1 MVFSMILDSTLETLY
16 MVFFSTIF
24 SLLIGFP
31 IGVLLVVTKEGNIM
45 ERPKLNKVLEIVI
58 NTLRSFPFIILMICL
73 FPLSRIIVGTT
84 IGSTAAIVPLSISA
98 APFVARMIEGAL
110 NEVDK
115 GLIEASPLSRIIVGT
130 TIGSTAAIVPLSIS
144 AAPFV
149 ARMIEGALNEVD
161 KGLIEASSSMGASN
175 STIIWKV
182 MIPETMPHI
191 IHGITVTVI
200 SLIGFSAMA
209 GTIGAGGLGDLAIRF
224 GYQRFKTDI
233 MIYSVIVIILLVQV
247 LQSLGNY
254 LVERIKKKR

>member
-1 MVFSMILDSTLETLY
+1 MVFSMIWTSTLETLY
-16 MVFFSTIF
+16 MVFFSTLF

-31 IGVLLVVTKEGNIM
+31 IGILLTVTKEENIL
-45 ERPKLNKVLEIVI
+45 ERPKLNKVLDFII
-58 NTLRSFPFIILMICL
+58 NTLRSFPFIILMILL
-73 FPLSRIIVGTT
+73 F
-84 IGSTAAIVPLSISA
+84 
-98 APFVARMIEGAL
+98 
-110 NEVDK
+110 
-115 GLIEASPLSRIIVGT
+115 PLSRIIVGT

-161 KGLIEASSSMGASN
+161 KGLIEASSSMGAN
-175 STIIWKV
+175 NWTIIFKV

-233 MIYSVIVIILLVQV
+233 MVYAVIVIMIVVQI

-254 LVERIKKKR
+254 LVYRAKKNR

>member
-1 MVFSMILDSTLETLY
+1 MVFNMIWTSTLETLY
-16 MVFFSTIF
+16 MVFFSTLF
-24 SLLIGFP
+24 SLVIGFP
-31 IGVLLVVTKEGNIM
+31 IGILLTVTKEGNIL
-45 ERPKLNKVLEIVI
+45 ERPKLNKILDFVI
-58 NTLRSFPFIILMICL
+58 NTLRSFPFIILMILL
-73 FPLSRIIVGTT
+73 FPLSRV
-84 IGSTAAIVPLSISA
+84 V
-98 APFVARMIEGAL
+98 
-110 NEVDK
+110 
-115 GLIEASPLSRIIVGT
+115 VGT

-175 STIIWKV
+175 WTIIFKV

-191 IHGITVTVI
+191 IHGITVTVV

-233 MIYSVIVIILLVQV
+233 MIYAVIVIIIVVQL

-254 LVERIKKKR
+254 LVYRAKKNR

>member
-1 MVFSMILDSTLETLY
+1 MVFSMIWTSTLETLY
-16 MVFFSTIF
+16 MVFFSTLF

-31 IGVLLVVTKEGNIM
+31 IGILLTVTKEGNIL
-45 ERPKLNKVLEIVI
+45 ERPKLNKVLDFII
-58 NTLRSFPFIILMICL
+58 NTLRSFPFIILMILL
-73 FPLSRIIVGTT
+73 F
-84 IGSTAAIVPLSISA
+84 
-98 APFVARMIEGAL
+98 
-110 NEVDK
+110 
-115 GLIEASPLSRIIVGT
+115 PLSRIIVGT

-161 KGLIEASSSMGASN
+161 KGLIEASSSMGAN
-175 STIIWKV
+175 NWTIIFKV

-233 MIYSVIVIILLVQV
+233 MVYAVIVIIIVVQI

-254 LVERIKKKR
+254 LVYRAQKNR

>member
-1 MVFSMILDSTLETLY
+1 MVFSMIWTSTLETLY
-16 MVFFSTIF
+16 MVFFSTLF

-31 IGVLLVVTKEGNIM
+31 IGILLTVTKEGNIL
-45 ERPKLNKVLEIVI
+45 ERPKLNKVLDFII
-58 NTLRSFPFIILMICL
+58 NTLRSFPFIILMILL
-73 FPLSRIIVGTT
+73 F
-84 IGSTAAIVPLSISA
+84 
-98 APFVARMIEGAL
+98 
-110 NEVDK
+110 
-115 GLIEASPLSRIIVGT
+115 PLSRIIVGT

-161 KGLIEASSSMGASN
+161 KGLIEASSSMGAN
-175 STIIWKV
+175 NWTIIFKV

-191 IHGITVTVI
+191 IHGITVTVV

-233 MIYSVIVIILLVQV
+233 MVYAVIVIIIVVQI

-254 LVERIKKKR
+254 LVYRAKKK

>member
-1 MVFSMILDSTLETLY
+1 MVFSMIWTSTLETLY
-16 MVFFSTIF
+16 MVFFSTLF

-31 IGVLLVVTKEGNIM
+31 IGILLTVTKEGNIL
-45 ERPKLNKVLEIVI
+45 ERPKLNKILDFII
-58 NTLRSFPFIILMICL
+58 NTLRSFPFIILMILL
-73 FPLSRIIVGTT
+73 F
-84 IGSTAAIVPLSISA
+84 
-98 APFVARMIEGAL
+98 
-110 NEVDK
+110 
-115 GLIEASPLSRIIVGT
+115 PLSRIIVGT

-161 KGLIEASSSMGASN
+161 KGLIEASSSMGADN
-175 STIIWKV
+175 WTIIFKV

-191 IHGITVTVI
+191 IHGMTVTVV

-233 MIYSVIVIILLVQV
+233 MVYAVIVIIIVVQI

-254 LVERIKKKR
+254 LVYRAKKNR

>member
-45 ERPKLNKVLEIVI
+45 ERPKLNKVLEIII

-73 FPLSRIIVGTT
+73 F
-84 IGSTAAIVPLSISA
+84 
-98 APFVARMIEGAL
+98 
-110 NEVDK
+110 
-115 GLIEASPLSRIIVGT
+115 PLSRIIVGT

-233 MIYSVIVIILLVQV
+233 MIYSVIVIIFLVQV

>member
-1 MVFSMILDSTLETLY
+1 MIWTSTLETLY
-16 MVFFSTIF
+16 MVFFSTLF
-24 SLLIGFP
+24 SLIIGFP
-31 IGVLLVVTKEGNIM
+31 IGILLTVTKEGNIL
-45 ERPKLNKVLEIVI
+45 EKPKLNKILDFVI
-58 NTLRSFPFIILMICL
+58 NTLRSFPFIILMILL
-73 FPLSRIIVGTT
+73 F
-84 IGSTAAIVPLSISA
+84 
-98 APFVARMIEGAL
+98 
-110 NEVDK
+110 
-115 GLIEASPLSRIIVGT
+115 PLSRIIVGT

-161 KGLIEASSSMGASN
+161 KGLIEASSSMGADN
-175 STIIWKV
+175 WTIIFKV

-191 IHGITVTVI
+191 IHGITVTVV

-233 MIYSVIVIILLVQV
+233 MIYAVLVIIVVVQL

-254 LVERIKKKR
+254 LVYRAKKNR

>member
-115 GLIEASPLSRIIVGT
+115 GLIEAS
-130 TIGSTAAIVPLSIS
+130 
-144 AAPFV
+144 
-149 ARMIEGALNEVD
+149 
-161 KGLIEASSSMGASN
+161 SSMGASN

-182 MIPETMPHI
+182 LIPETMPHI

>member
-16 MVFFSTIF
+16 MVFFSTLF
-24 SLLIGFP
+24 SLIMGFP
-31 IGVLLVVTKEGNIM
+31 IGILLVITKEGNIL
-45 ERPKLNKVLEIVI
+45 EKPRLNKILEMII

-73 FPLSRIIVGTT
+73 FPLSRIIIGTT

-110 NEVDK
+110 NEVD
-115 GLIEASPLSRIIVGT
+115 R
-130 TIGSTAAIVPLSIS
+130 
-144 AAPFV
+144 
-149 ARMIEGALNEVD
+149 
-161 KGLIEASSSMGASN
+161 GLIEASSSMGASN
-175 STIIWKV
+175 STIILKV

-247 LQSLGNY
+247 LQSFGNY
-254 LVERIKKKR
+254 LVYRAKRNR

>member
-1 MVFSMILDSTLETLY
+1 MVFNMIWTSTLETLY
-16 MVFFSTIF
+16 MVFFSTLF
-24 SLLIGFP
+24 SLVIGFP
-31 IGVLLVVTKEGNIM
+31 IGILLTVTKEGNIL
-45 ERPKLNKVLEIVI
+45 EKPKLNKILDFVI
-58 NTLRSFPFIILMICL
+58 NTLRSFPFIILMILL
-73 FPLSRIIVGTT
+73 F
-84 IGSTAAIVPLSISA
+84 
-98 APFVARMIEGAL
+98 
-110 NEVDK
+110 
-115 GLIEASPLSRIIVGT
+115 PLSRIIVGT

-161 KGLIEASSSMGASN
+161 KGLIEASSSMGADN
-175 STIIWKV
+175 WTIIFKV

-191 IHGITVTVI
+191 IHGITVTVV

-233 MIYSVIVIILLVQV
+233 MIYAVLVIIVVVQL

-254 LVERIKKKR
+254 LVYRAKKNR

>member
-73 FPLSRIIVGTT
+73 FPLSR
-84 IGSTAAIVPLSISA
+84 
-98 APFVARMIEGAL
+98 
-110 NEVDK
+110 K
-115 GLIEASPLSRIIVGT
+115 IVGT

-191 IHGITVTVI
+191 IHVITVTVI

-254 LVERIKKKR
+254 LVDRIKKKR

>member
-1 MVFSMILDSTLETLY
+1 MVFSMIWTSTLETLY
-16 MVFFSTIF
+16 MVFFSTLF
-24 SLLIGFP
+24 SLIIGFP
-31 IGVLLVVTKEGNIM
+31 IGILLTITKEGNIL
-45 ERPKLNKVLEIVI
+45 ERPKLNKVLDFII
-58 NTLRSFPFIILMICL
+58 NTLRSFPFIILMILL
-73 FPLSRIIVGTT
+73 FPLSRIV
-84 IGSTAAIVPLSISA
+84 
-98 APFVARMIEGAL
+98 
-110 NEVDK
+110 
-115 GLIEASPLSRIIVGT
+115 VGT

-161 KGLIEASSSMGASN
+161 KGLIEASSSMGAN
-175 STIIWKV
+175 SWIIIFKV
-182 MIPETMPHI
+182 MIPETLPHI

-233 MIYSVIVIILLVQV
+233 MIYAVIVIIIVVQL

-254 LVERIKKKR
+254 LVYRAKKNR

>member
-16 MVFFSTIF
+16 MVFFSTLF
-24 SLLIGFP
+24 SLIMGFP
-31 IGVLLVVTKEGNIM
+31 IGILLVITKEGNIL
-45 ERPKLNKVLEIVI
+45 EKPRLNKILEMII
-58 NTLRSFPFIILMICL
+58 DTLRSFPFIILMICL

-110 NEVDK
+110 NEVD
-115 GLIEASPLSRIIVGT
+115 R
-130 TIGSTAAIVPLSIS
+130 
-144 AAPFV
+144 
-149 ARMIEGALNEVD
+149 
-161 KGLIEASSSMGASN
+161 GLIEASSSMGASN
-175 STIIWKV
+175 STIILKV

-247 LQSLGNY
+247 LQSFGNY
-254 LVERIKKKR
+254 LVYRAKRNR

>member
-1 MVFSMILDSTLETLY
+1 MVFNMILTSTLETLY

-31 IGVLLVVTKEGNIM
+31 IGILLVITKEGGIL
-45 ERPKLNKVLEIVI
+45 ERPKLNKILEVLI
-58 NTLRSFPFIILMICL
+58 NTLRSFPFIILMIL
-73 FPLSRIIVGTT
+73 VF
-84 IGSTAAIVPLSISA
+84 
-98 APFVARMIEGAL
+98 
-110 NEVDK
+110 
-115 GLIEASPLSRIIVGT
+115 PLSRIIVGT

-175 STIIWKV
+175 LTIIFKV

-191 IHGITVTVI
+191 IHGLTVTVI

-233 MIYSVIVIILLVQV
+233 MVYSVIVIIIVGQII
-247 LQSLGNY
+247 QSLGNY
-254 LVERIKKKR
+254 

>member
-1 MVFSMILDSTLETLY
+1 MVFSMIWTSTLETLY
-16 MVFFSTIF
+16 MVFFSTLF

-31 IGVLLVVTKEGNIM
+31 IGILLTVTKEGNIL
-45 ERPKLNKVLEIVI
+45 ERPKLNKVLDFII
-58 NTLRSFPFIILMICL
+58 NTLRSFPFIILMILL
-73 FPLSRIIVGTT
+73 FL
-84 IGSTAAIVPLSISA
+84 
-98 APFVARMIEGAL
+98 
-110 NEVDK
+110 
-115 GLIEASPLSRIIVGT
+115 LSRIIVGT

-161 KGLIEASSSMGASN
+161 KGLIEASSSMGAN
-175 STIIWKV
+175 NWTIIFKV

-233 MIYSVIVIILLVQV
+233 MVYAVIVIIIVVQI

-254 LVERIKKKR
+254 LVYRAKKNR

>member
-73 FPLSRIIVGTT
+73 F
-84 IGSTAAIVPLSISA
+84 
-98 APFVARMIEGAL
+98 
-110 NEVDK
+110 
-115 GLIEASPLSRIIVGT
+115 PLSRIIVGT

-254 LVERIKKKR
+254 LVDRIKRKDN

>member
-1 MVFSMILDSTLETLY
+1 MVFNMIWTSTLETLY
-16 MVFFSTIF
+16 MVFFSTLF
-24 SLLIGFP
+24 SLIIGFP
-31 IGVLLVVTKEGNIM
+31 IGILLTVTKEGNIL
-45 ERPKLNKVLEIVI
+45 EKPKLNKILDFVI
-58 NTLRSFPFIILMICL
+58 NTLRSFPFIILMILL
-73 FPLSRIIVGTT
+73 F
-84 IGSTAAIVPLSISA
+84 
-98 APFVARMIEGAL
+98 
-110 NEVDK
+110 
-115 GLIEASPLSRIIVGT
+115 PLSRIIVGT

-161 KGLIEASSSMGASN
+161 KGLIEASSSMGADN
-175 STIIWKV
+175 WTIIFKV

-191 IHGITVTVI
+191 IHGITVTVV

-233 MIYSVIVIILLVQV
+233 MIYAVLVIIVVVQL

-254 LVERIKKKR
+254 LVYRAKKNR

>member
-1 MVFSMILDSTLETLY
+1 MVFSMIWTSTLETLY
-16 MVFFSTIF
+16 MVFFSTLF

-31 IGVLLVVTKEGNIM
+31 IGILLTVTKEGNIL
-45 ERPKLNKVLEIVI
+45 ESPKLNKVLDFII
-58 NTLRSFPFIILMICL
+58 NTLRSFPFIILMILL
-73 FPLSRIIVGTT
+73 F
-84 IGSTAAIVPLSISA
+84 
-98 APFVARMIEGAL
+98 
-110 NEVDK
+110 
-115 GLIEASPLSRIIVGT
+115 PLSRIIVGT

-161 KGLIEASSSMGASN
+161 KGLIEASSSMGAN
-175 STIIWKV
+175 NWTIIFKV

-233 MIYSVIVIILLVQV
+233 MVYAVIVIIIVVQI

-254 LVERIKKKR
+254 LVYRAKKNR